1 MAVSIQTQ
9 IGEAERE
16 LRKRREVYPR
26 QVGARKMRQ
35 AEADLLIGYMEAI
48 RDTLVFVR
56 NHQAA
61 IRALVR
67 KDDGAA

>member
-1 MAVSIQTQ
+1 MTVSIRTQ

-26 QVGARKMRQ
+26 LVGAGKMRQ
-35 AEADLLIGYMEAI
+35 AEAELLIGYMEAI

-56 NHQAA
+56 NHEAA
-61 IRALVR
+61 IRCLAGKGEGR
-67 KDDGAA
+67 